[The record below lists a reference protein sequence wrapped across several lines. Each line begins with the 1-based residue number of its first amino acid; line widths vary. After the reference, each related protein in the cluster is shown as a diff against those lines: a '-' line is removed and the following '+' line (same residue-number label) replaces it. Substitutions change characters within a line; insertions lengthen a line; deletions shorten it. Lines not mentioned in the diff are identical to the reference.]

1 MPGRSTDLFTIP
13 GPFWQL
19 PAVAAALR
27 ERDIGKL
34 LVLVHEHTGAS
45 QTQIAIACGKTQPKI
60 NALMRGKESVKTLSV
75 YQGFADGLDMP
86 DHARQLLGLA
96 ARSAP
101 PPDRPARNSRAP
113 VTRPAPAPHQ
123 TDEPDVIGAAAAE
136 AAADRLR
143 LAAESGP
150 ESLELLHAESLE
162 IARAANRPALDA
174 FSAARHV
181 RCDAIELAKHTHRPE
196 ILTDLYA
203 MCGQATALMASS
215 AFDLNRWDESDTL
228 AKSAISYASLAG
240 HASLNAWTHGLAA
253 LLANWRR
260 EPDIALSHYQR
271 GMRIAPPGAPR
282 VRLRYIAARSYA
294 LLGDIASV
302 AEVLSA
308 ARNDQ
313 EDADHYPDSLST
325 EVGGE
330 FAFGHARAEAC
341 AAAAWLDLGQGRE
354 ALEAARSALATLT
367 SLPLPRRPLS
377 QVSGAQIDMAAACL
391 LSNDLDGSAE
401 TIRPVL
407 AQPASL
413 HNVSLAGRLAR
424 TQTTLLSPAWARNP
438 QARQLAD
445 EISEWL
451 VLRQKPCRP
460 TSGSI

>member
-1 MPGRSTDLFTIP
+1 
-13 GPFWQL
+13 
-19 PAVAAALR
+19 V
-27 ERDIGKL
+27 
-34 LVLVHEHTGAS
+34 
-45 QTQIAIACGKTQPKI
+45 IA
-60 NALMRGKESVKTLSV
+60 
-75 YQGFADGLDMP
+75 
-86 DHARQLLGLA
+86 
-96 ARSAP
+96 
-101 PPDRPARNSRAP
+101 
-113 VTRPAPAPHQ
+113 
-123 TDEPDVIGAAAAE
+123 AAAAE

-162 IARAANRPALDA
+162 IARAANRPAIDA

-181 RCDAIELAKHTHRPE
+181 RCDAIELVKHAHRPE
-196 ILTDLYA
+196 ILSDLYA

-240 HASLNAWTHGLAA
+240 HASLDAWTLGLAA

-294 LLGDIASV
+294 LLGDSASV

-313 EDADHYPDSLST
+313 EDADRYPDSLST
-325 EVGGE
+325 EVGG
-330 FAFGHARAEAC
+330 AC
-341 AAAAWLDLGQGRE
+341 LGPGE
-354 ALEAARSALATLT
+354 SARSALATLT

-391 LSNDLDGSAE
+391 LGNDLDGSAE

-413 HNVSLAGRLAR
+413 DNVSLAGRLAR
-424 TQTTLLSPAWARNP
+424 TQTTLLSPAWAKNP

-460 TSGSI
+460 TSGIT

>member
-13 GPFWQL
+13 GPFWHL
-19 PAVAAALR
+19 PAVAAALHG
-27 ERDIGKL
+27 RDIGKL

-45 QTQIAIACGKTQPKI
+45 QTQIAIACGRTQPKI

-75 YQGFADGLDMP
+75 YQEFADGLDMP
-86 DHARQLLGLA
+86 DDACQLLGLA
-96 ARSAP
+96 SRSAP
-101 PPDRPARNSRAP
+101 SPDRPAWRSRAP
-113 VTRPAPAPHQ
+113 LTRPVPHQ
-123 TDEPDVIGAAAAE
+123 TDEPDVIAAAAAE

-162 IARAANRPALDA
+162 IARAANRPPIDA

-181 RCDAIELAKHTHRPE
+181 RCDAIELAKDTHRPE

-228 AKSAISYASLAG
+228 GKSAISYASLAG

-260 EPDIALSHYQR
+260 EPDIALSHFQR
-271 GMRIAPPGAPR
+271 GMRTAPPGVPR

-294 LLGDIASV
+294 LLGDVASV
-302 AEVLSA
+302 AEVLA
-308 ARNDQ
+308 EARTDQ
-313 EDADHYPDSLST
+313 QDTDRYPDSLSA
-325 EVGGE
+325 EIGGE
-330 FAFGHARAEAC
+330 FAFDRARAQAC

-377 QVSGAQIDMAAACL
+377 QVSRHGHRLPAQQ
-391 LSNDLDGSAE
+391 
-401 TIRPVL
+401 RP
-407 AQPASL
+407 
-413 HNVSLAGRLAR
+413 GR
-424 TQTTLLSPAWARNP
+424 
-438 QARQLAD
+438 
-445 EISEWL
+445 
-451 VLRQKPCRP
+451 
-460 TSGSI
+460 